1 MDKGGIRK
9 IKLDLGEATNGLKKN
24 FRLYQLK
31 FLEI

>member
-24 FRLYQLK
+24 FQLYQLK